1 MKQLTEKNKKILI
14 ITILALIVLAGVLM
28 TIFLGFNKEAKFEQ
42 AKRIDIYVE
51 QKVDLENVKEKVK
64 EVLGNDSIVQVVE
77 VYEDMVTIRAK
88 DITED
93 QKNEIINKVK
103 EIYEFEQTA
112 EDTEINVIPATRFRD
127 IFKPYIIPF
136 IIISVL
142 LIIYFIIRYYK
153 LGILK
158 VFGKTLLTILLG
170 QILLFSILAITRI
183 PVGMY
188 TPVLILIVYI
198 LAISMIDKHFRKNS

>member
-1 MKQLTEKNKKILI
+1 MIQITEKNKKILI

-51 QKVDLENVKEKVK
+51 QKVDLEKVKEKVK
-64 EVLGNDSIVQVVE
+64 EVLGNDNIVQVVE

-103 EIYEFEQTA
+103 EIYEFDQTA
-112 EDTEINVIPATRFRD
+112 EDTEINVIPTTRFRD
-127 IFKPYIIPF
+127 IFKPYVIPF

-142 LIIYFIIRYYK
+142 LIIYFMIRYYR

-158 VFGKTLLTILLG
+158 VFGKTILTILLG

-198 LAISMIDKHFRKNS
+198 LAISIIDKHFRKNS

>member
-51 QKVDLENVKEKVK
+51 QKVDLEKVKEKVK
-64 EVLGNDSIVQVVE
+64 EVLGNDNIVQVVE

-103 EIYEFEQTA
+103 EIYEFDQTA
-112 EDTEINVIPATRFRD
+112 EDTEINVIPTTRFRD
-127 IFKPYIIPF
+127 IFKPYVIPF

-142 LIIYFIIRYYK
+142 LIIYFMIRYYR

-158 VFGKTLLTILLG
+158 VFGKTILTILLG

-198 LAISMIDKHFRKNS
+198 LAISIIDKHFRKNS

>member
-14 ITILALIVLAGVLM
+14 ITILALIVLAGILM

-51 QKVDLENVKEKVK
+51 QKVDLEKVKEKVK
-64 EVLGNDSIVQVVE
+64 EVLGNDNIVQVVE

-93 QKNEIINKVK
+93 QKNEIVNKVK
-103 EIYEFEQTA
+103 EISEFEQTA
-112 EDTEINVIPATRFRD
+112 EDTAINLIPATRFRD

-142 LIIYFIIRYYK
+142 LIIYFMIRYYK

-158 VFGKTLLTILLG
+158 VFGKTIFAILLG

-183 PVGMY
+183 PIGIY

-198 LAISMIDKHFRKNS
+198 LDISILDKHFRKNS